1 MIYFYIL
8 LLRIVAYLEG
18 PSKIVA
24 FIVVFSMMSFSTIK
38 RIPLTNLTKIS
49 KTNFYALLICI
60 SITIH
65 AFIFSEVLLRDVAVL
80 LTYWIWLIFT
90 LTYFKDK
97 TLDECLKFILIT
109 FLIFNV
115 ANYIYFKLYFADQK
129 FGLNSIM
136 SMLGIFGY
144 RIYFPLSSGANT
156 FTSQLALNALIVLYF
171 IKKSKNK
178 FLYISIYVYYI
189 LMQILA
195 DSRLILFFTITFSF
209 IYWFSL
215 STLIEFFKNFWWAIG
230 ILLFGFLFVFYGTN
244 LFDAFKR
251 IGEIQG
257 KALSRIE
264 IWSIAKDVIFSD
276 FHLITGYGLNGFEN
290 NMLETSKKIF
300 EKQYLQTSHNF
311 IIQNIIDFGLLG
323 IVIILYLVFEIFKK
337 AVKLKLQIITILII
351 MILFMGVTESIPSF
365 YSFEPTLFFIVLLS
379 IILTQNERKSV
390 RNPKSNNVLS

>member
-215 STLIEFFKNFWWAIG
+215 STLIEFFKNFW
-230 ILLFGFLFVFYGTN
+230 
-244 LFDAFKR
+244 
-251 IGEIQG
+251 
-257 KALSRIE
+257 
-264 IWSIAKDVIFSD
+264 
-276 FHLITGYGLNGFEN
+276 
-290 NMLETSKKIF
+290 
-300 EKQYLQTSHNF
+300 
-311 IIQNIIDFGLLG
+311 
-323 IVIILYLVFEIFKK
+323 
-337 AVKLKLQIITILII
+337 
-351 MILFMGVTESIPSF
+351 
-365 YSFEPTLFFIVLLS
+365 
-379 IILTQNERKSV
+379 
-390 RNPKSNNVLS
+390 